1 MIRSV
6 FIVTAATLYTL
17 LLGPF
22 VILLSF
28 ADTSGKLA
36 FIPARFWAWLL
47 LQTTRVKIVI
57 KGMEKLDVRNPYIF
71 MSNHQSHFDI
81 LALTRIPVQLRWV
94 AKKELVKIPVFG
106 WAVWASGH
114 IIIDRSNR
122 DKAFKSI
129 ERAAERIN
137 RGISVVIFPEGTRSP
152 DGRLQEF
159 KKGGFVLAI
168 KSRVPIVPIAIHGS
182 RDVLPKKTFQFRS
195 GTITIMIGDPIP
207 TDSFSLEN
215 KDQLIEAVRTSIQNQ
230 IDATA
235 DLSPTEEHPACPRPD
250 KQAPISP

>member
-6 FIVTAATLYTL
+6 FLVTAATLYTL
-17 LLGPF
+17 LLGPL

-28 ADTSGKLA
+28 ADPSGKLA

-47 LQTTRVKIVI
+47 LQTTGVKVVV
-57 KGMEKLDVRNPYIF
+57 KGMEKLNVRNPYIF

-94 AKKELVKIPVFG
+94 AKKELIKIPVFG
-106 WAVWASGH
+106 WAVRASGH
-114 IIIDRSNR
+114 IFIDRSNR

-129 ERAAERIN
+129 EGAAERIN
-137 RGISVVIFPEGTRSP
+137 KGISVVIFPEGTRSP
-152 DGRLQEF
+152 DGHLQEF

-168 KSRVPIVPIAIHGS
+168 KSRVPIVPVFIRGS
-182 RDVLPKKTFQFRS
+182 REVLPKKSFQFRS
-195 GTITIMIGDPIP
+195 GTITITIGDPIP
-207 TDSFSLEN
+207 TDSFTLDN
-215 KDQLIEAVRTSIQNQ
+215 KDQLIQAVRTSIQNQ

-235 DLSPTEEHPACPRPD
+235 NLSPTEEPSTCPRPNR
-250 KQAPISP
+250 QAPTSP